1 MRWNEADF
9 REDWGGSRQAVALPV
24 ELNMENSSV
33 EKTVKTTKKEM
44 CGRMTAKRYGGSA
57 AFGRQPMN

>member
-9 REDWGGSRQAVALPV
+9 REDWGGSRQAVALPM
-24 ELNMENSSV
+24 ELIMENSSV
-33 EKTVKTTKKEM
+33 EKTVKTTEKEM
-44 CGRMTAKRYGGSA
+44 RGRMTAKPDRGSA